1 MKIAVCIKHVPVVSR
16 IQFDYETKTIVR
28 EGVPSEVN
36 SYDLLGVDKAGQL
49 VQEHGGEVVAF
60 TMGPPAA
67 RDSLIQCLA
76 MGADRAVHISDPAL
90 AGSDTLAT
98 ARCLSLALQRET
110 FDLVICGRHSTDAE
124 TGQVGPETAELMGLP
139 HASNVRKLDY
149 SPGDNTITVE
159 RETDEGHQVIGCPL
173 PALVT
178 VTEGITPERFPRRE
192 AMQAAQQEPA
202 IEEVKAAQL
211 SSDLNV
217 FGASGSPTWVSEIR
231 LMEPQR
237 LGIVFD
243 EEPAAAAFKIAESL
257 KGRGATANSPTERGR
272 RKRYAGSS
280 DRPIWVVVER
290 SGKGIRQ
297 ATLEVLGKARD
308 VAEQTHSEVIAVIL
322 DQPSGEEVKQLAA
335 YGADRV
341 LSSGSI
347 NGHPA
352 GLTATG
358 ALASAVA
365 ERKPYAVLFNSTP
378 DGRDL
383 SSRVAA
389 RLGLGLTGDA
399 VDLEVDA
406 EGRLVQLKPALGG
419 NVIAP
424 ILSKTLPYMAT
435 MRPGLM
441 TPIEPDADAAV
452 ETEILEVCEFDG
464 PDIRLLHDH
473 VQEDAQGL
481 ELESAR
487 IVLGVGM
494 GVGGP
499 ENLPAIRA
507 LAESIG
513 ASLAATRSVAD
524 EGWLPRQLQVGLTG
538 RAIAPDLYIAVG
550 VRGDFNHTVGIQ
562 RAGTIVGINTN
573 PNPRRTPMLNAADY
587 SIVGDWEEVLPPL
600 IEAIRPVLGDF
611 LK

>member
-36 SYDLLGVDKAGQL
+36 SYDLLGVDKAVEL
-49 VQEHGGEVVAF
+49 VQEHGGEAVVF

-67 RDSLIQCLA
+67 RDSLIQCRA
-76 MGADRAVHISDPAL
+76 MGANRSVHISDRAL

-98 ARCLSLALQRET
+98 ARCLALALQREA

-124 TGQVGPETAELMGLP
+124 TGQVGPETAELMGIP
-139 HASNVRKLDY
+139 HVSNVRKLDY
-149 SPGDNTITVE
+149 SPAENTITVE
-159 RETDEGHQVIGCPL
+159 RETDEGHQVISCPL

-178 VTEGITPERFPRRE
+178 VTEGIMPERFPRRE
-192 AMQAAQQEPA
+192 AMQAAQDDPA
-202 IEEVKAAQL
+202 IEDVTASQL
-211 SSDLNV
+211 SDDLDI
-217 FGASGSPTWVSEIR
+217 FGSNGSPTWVSEIR

-243 EEPAAAAFKIAESL
+243 EEPADAAAKIAEAL
-257 KGRGATANSPTERGR
+257 KGRGEPASSPEERGR
-272 RKRYAGSS
+272 HTRYAGS
-280 DRPIWVVVER
+280 DDKPIWVVVER
-290 SGKGIRQ
+290 SGQGIRR
-297 ATLEVLGKARD
+297 ASLEVLGKARD
-308 VAEQTHSEVIAVIL
+308 VAEQTQSEVVAVML
-322 DQPSGEEVKQLAA
+322 DAVSEEEVRHLAA

-341 LSSGSI
+341 LSTGPI

-352 GLTATG
+352 GLSAINT
-358 ALASAVA
+358 LASGIA

-406 EGRLVQLKPALGG
+406 DERLVQLKPALGG

-441 TPIEPDADAAV
+441 TPIEPEEDAAV
-452 ETEILEVCEFDG
+452 ETEVLTVHEHDG
-464 PDIRLLHDH
+464 PDITLLHDH
-473 VQEDAQGL
+473 VEEDAQGL

-494 GVGGP
+494 GVGDAGNVP
-499 ENLPAIRA
+499 TVRA

-562 RAGTIVGINTN
+562 RAGTILAINTN
-573 PNPRRTPMLNAADY
+573 PNPRRTPMFNAADY
-587 SIVGDWEEVLPPL
+587 SIVGDWEEALPAL
-600 IEAIRPVLGDF
+600 IEAIKPFLGDF

>member
-36 SYDLLGVDKAGQL
+36 SYDLLGVDKAVEL
-49 VQEHGGEVVAF
+49 VQEHGGEAVVL

-67 RDSLIQCLA
+67 RDSLIQCRA
-76 MGADRAVHISDPAL
+76 MGANRNVHISDRAL

-98 ARCLSLALQRET
+98 ARCLSLALKRES
-110 FDLVICGRHSTDAE
+110 FDLIICGRHSTDAE
-124 TGQVGPETAELMGLP
+124 TGQVGPETAELLGVP
-139 HASNVRKLDY
+139 HVSNVRKLDY
-149 SPGDNTITVE
+149 SSDDNTITVE
-159 RETDEGHQVIGCPL
+159 RETDEGHQTISCPL

-178 VTEGITPERFPRRE
+178 VTEGIMPERYPRRE
-192 AMQAAQQEPA
+192 AMQAAQEDPA
-202 IEEVKAAQL
+202 IEEITAGQL
-211 SSDLNV
+211 SDDLDI
-217 FGASGSPTWVSEIR
+217 FGANGSPTWVSEIR

-237 LGIVFD
+237 LGIVYE
-243 EEPAAAAFKIAESL
+243 EEPATAASKIAEAL
-257 KGRGATANSPTERGR
+257 KDRRTPTDSPSERPTHT
-272 RKRYAGSS
+272 RYPGSGS
-280 DRPIWVVVER
+280 RPVWVVVER
-290 SGKGIRQ
+290 SGQGIRR
-297 ATLEVLGKARD
+297 ASLEVLGKARD
-308 VAEQTHSEVIAVIL
+308 VAEQTQSEVVAVML
-322 DQPSGEEVKQLAA
+322 DAVSEEEVRHLAA

-341 LSSGSI
+341 LSSGPI
-347 NGHPA
+347 DGHPA
-352 GLTATG
+352 GLTATNTL
-358 ALASAVA
+358 ALAIT
-365 ERKPYAVLFNSTP
+365 ERSPYAVLFNSTP

-399 VDLEVDA
+399 VDLELDG

-441 TPIEPDADAAV
+441 TPIEPEEGAAV
-452 ETEILEVCEFDG
+452 ETETLTVHQHDG
-464 PDIRLLHDH
+464 PDITLLHDY
-473 VQEDAQGL
+473 VEEDAQGL

-487 IVLGVGM
+487 VVLGVGM
-494 GVGGP
+494 GVGDA
-499 ENLPAIRA
+499 ENVPAVRA

-538 RAIAPDLYIAVG
+538 KAIAPDLYIAVG

-562 RAGTIVGINTN
+562 RAGTILAINNN
-573 PNPRRTPMLNAADY
+573 PNPRRTPMFNAADY
-587 SIVGDWEEVLPPL
+587 SIVGDWEETLPAL
-600 IEAIRPVLGDF
+600 IEAIKPVLANF

>member
-1 MKIAVCIKHVPVVSR
+1 MKITVCIKHVPVVSR

-36 SYDLLGVDKAGQL
+36 SYDLLGVDKAVEL
-49 VQEHGGEVVAF
+49 VQEHGGEAVAL

-67 RDSLIQCLA
+67 RDSLIQCRA
-76 MGADRAVHISDPAL
+76 MGANRNVHISDRAL

-98 ARCLSLALQRET
+98 ARCLSLALKRES
-110 FDLVICGRHSTDAE
+110 FDLIICGLHSTDAE
-124 TGQVGPETAELMGLP
+124 TGQVGPETAELLGVP
-139 HASNVRKLDY
+139 HVSNVRKLDY
-149 SPGDNTITVE
+149 SPDDNTITVE
-159 RETDEGHQVIGCPL
+159 RETDEGHQTISCPL

-178 VTEGITPERFPRRE
+178 VTEGIMPERYPRRE
-192 AMQAAQQEPA
+192 AMQAAQEDPA
-202 IEEVKAAQL
+202 IEDVTAAQL
-211 SSDLNV
+211 SDDLDI
-217 FGASGSPTWVSEIR
+217 FGANGSPTWVSEIR
-231 LMEPQR
+231 LLEPQR
-237 LGIVFD
+237 LGIVFE
-243 EEPAAAAFKIAESL
+243 EEPATAASKIAEAL
-257 KGRGATANSPTERGR
+257 KGRGTPTDSPSERVTHT
-272 RKRYAGSS
+272 RYPGSVS
-280 DRPIWVVVER
+280 RPVWVVVER
-290 SGKGIRQ
+290 SGQGIRR
-297 ATLEVLGKARD
+297 ASLEVLGKARD
-308 VAEQTHSEVIAVIL
+308 VAEQTQSEVVALMLDAV
-322 DQPSGEEVKQLAA
+322 SEEDVRHLAA

-341 LSSGSI
+341 LSSGPI
-347 NGHPA
+347 DGHPA
-352 GLTATG
+352 GLTATNT
-358 ALASAVA
+358 LASAIA
-365 ERKPYAVLFNSTP
+365 ERSPYAVLFNSTP

-399 VDLEVDA
+399 VDLELDA

-441 TPIEPDADAAV
+441 TPIEPEEGAAV
-452 ETEILEVCEFDG
+452 ESETLVVSQHDG
-464 PDIRLLHDH
+464 PDIKLVHDH
-473 VQEDAQGL
+473 VEEDAQGL

-487 IVLGVGM
+487 VVLGVGM
-494 GVGGP
+494 GIGDA
-499 ENLPAIRA
+499 ENVPAVRA

-538 RAIAPDLYIAVG
+538 KAIAPDLYIAVG

-562 RAGTIVGINTN
+562 RAGTILAINNN
-573 PNPRRTPMLNAADY
+573 PNPRRTPMFNAADY
-587 SIVGDWEEVLPPL
+587 SIVGDWEETLPAL

-611 LK
+611 LQ